1 MVATLTF
8 VGIDVGKTE
17 LEMHVRPSGTHATYP
32 HTAAGQAALS
42 TALQA
47 NPPTLIVIEATGGLE
62 RATAYALV
70 AADLPVAVINP
81 RQGRDFAK
89 ATGRLAKT
97 DRLDAEG
104 LAHFADAIRPT
115 PRALPDADTQAA
127 QALLTRR
134 QQLIAIR
141 TAERNRLGSAV
152 CEQASLERHLVWLA
166 EELTTLEADI
176 DRHIQARPAW
186 AARVA
191 QLSAP
196 KGIGPVTAATLTIA
210 LPELGLLNRKQIAAL
225 VGVAPLNRDSGS
237 LHGKRRVWGG
247 RATVRTALY
256 MATLSAT
263 RFNPVIRTFYQR
275 LLQAGKPKKVALT
288 ACMRKFLTILNAM
301 VKNDTAWDPL
311 WKPATTA

>member
-8 VGIDVGKTE
+8 VGIDVGKAE
-17 LEMHVRPSGTHATYP
+17 LEMHVRPNGTHATYP
-32 HTAAGQAALS
+32 NTPAGQHALA

-47 NPPTLIVIEATGGLE
+47 EPPTLIVIEATGGLE

-115 PRALPDADTQAA
+115 PRELPDADTLAA

-134 QQLIAIR
+134 QQLVALR

-152 CEQASLERHLVWLA
+152 CERASLERHLAWLA
-166 EELTTLEADI
+166 EEITALEAAI
-176 DRHIQARPAW
+176 DHYIQARPEW

-210 LPELGLLNRKQIAAL
+210 LPELGQLNRKQIAAL
-225 VGVAPLNRDSGS
+225 VGVAPLNQDSSS

-247 RATVRTALY
+247 RATVRAALY

-263 RFNPVIRTFYQR
+263 RFNPVIKTFYQR

-288 ACMRKFLTILNAM
+288 ACMRKLLTILNAM
-301 VKNDTAWDPL
+301 LKNGTEWDPQ
-311 WKPATTA
+311 WKPTATA